1 LVKSKRSISASF
13 TVEPAVTDTLTNF
26 PLGPGVALLQNDANG
41 LLALNKPTSVRSHPN
56 DNRSDPNALIIADYD
71 TQTEAYQW
79 MGTGGKTQQLY
90 LINRLDAPTSGLI
103 LAATSHACA
112 TAARAAFRDRKVEKS
127 YLARVFNR
135 PRPASGQWNDQLLTQ
150 RTQSGLRS
158 RLGSGPPAHTRYRTF
173 DSQESNQMVTSLLEL
188 HPLTG
193 RTHQLRVQC
202 QGHGVPIVGDQTYG
216 DFRLNRDYFA
226 NNEWAPRLYLHA
238 WRIRLSYQTAQGT
251 YTFEAEAPPPPE
263 LAVDRNED
271 ASTTTKAPGRLSGRR
286 FKRP

>member
-1 LVKSKRSISASF
+1 M
-13 TVEPAVTDTLTNF
+13 TDTHNSL
-26 PLGPGVALLQNDANG
+26 PLGPGVTLLQNDANG
-41 LLALNKPTSVRSHPN
+41 LLALNKPTAVRSHPN
-56 DNRSDPNALIIADYD
+56 DNRSDSNALIVADYD
-71 TQTEAYQW
+71 TQSEAYQW
-79 MGTGGKTQQLY
+79 IALDGKARQLY

-103 LAATSHACA
+103 LAATSLACA
-112 TAARAAFRDRKVEKS
+112 TAARAAFRDRAVEKT

-135 PRPASGQWNDQLLTQ
+135 PQPASGQWDDRLLTQ
-150 RTQSGLRS
+150 RTQGGLRS
-158 RLGSGPPAHTRYRTF
+158 RLGTGPPALTRYRSL
-173 DSQESNQMVTSLLEL
+173 DSQASNQIVTSLLEL

-216 DFRLNRDYFA
+216 DFRLNREYFA
-226 NNEWAPRLYLHA
+226 NSERAPRLCLHA

-263 LAVDRNED
+263 LTVDRNDD
-271 ASTTTKAPGRLSGRR
+271 ARTTTKAPGRLSGRR